1 MGEPGSS
8 EAPGLSDGMP
18 HAAGERTAGH
28 WPERVGKGLWDHIK
42 SCIVGSDIPVAHG
55 GPSRKAGGRMRTRIV
70 RSSGDVYE
78 DLGLSPEEAEHL
90 KARSELMIALK
101 QVIEDR
107 GLTQTAAAEL
117 FGVTQPRISNL
128 MRGRIDLFS
137 VDTLISMLAHV
148 GIRVKLVLSKGRK
161 YSVARR
167 EA

>member
-1 MGEPGSS
+1 
-8 EAPGLSDGMP
+8 
-18 HAAGERTAGH
+18 
-28 WPERVGKGLWDHIK
+28 
-42 SCIVGSDIPVAHG
+42 
-55 GPSRKAGGRMRTRIV
+55 V

-78 DLGLSPEEAEHL
+78 DLWLSPEEAEHL